1 MNYTDKEIIEE
12 FRKRVTPDHELNQ
25 LYQLVNDF
33 NNLCNLV
40 ELEYFCDGGSLLG
53 AVKFGTIIRYDDDAD
68 FIYIKNEENQKK
80 LEIIFDL
87 MKQLGNRVFYQI
99 ATGGYQIVPI
109 GQYYPFID
117 IIPLYKKKK
126 TYYLPKIIRNNPKF
140 IVKKFTHHDLYPRK
154 KIKYGDL
161 TLWTMNN
168 YKDYLD
174 KSYPNWKKLSVYMG
188 SHSFNSAIEVAADY
202 AKTHWTIETK
212 KLPEEISKF
221 TNYKL
226 KYDTLKKLE
235 FNPHKPVR
243 RVDQLNWLRI
253 NI

>member
-68 FIYIKNEENQKK
+68 FIYIHNEEN
-80 LEIIFDL
+80 
-87 MKQLGNRVFYQI
+87 
-99 ATGGYQIVPI
+99 
-109 GQYYPFID
+109 
-117 IIPLYKKKK
+117 KKKK
-126 TYYLPKIIRNNPKF
+126 TYYLPKIVRNNPKF
-140 IVKKFTHHDLYPRK
+140 IVKKFTYNDLYPRK

-174 KSYPNWKKLSVYMG
+174 KSYPNWETLSVYMG
-188 SHSFNSAIEVAADY
+188 SHSFNTAIEVAADY

-235 FNPHKPVR
+235 FNPYKPVR
-243 RVDQLNWLRI
+243 RVDQLNWLRVHVG
-253 NI
+253 